1 MHRPSITWNSP
12 SRLTCHGLLVSQRRA
27 GLAPLELVL
36 ALPLLLMVMALTIN
50 AGTAAC
56 WKVRSAM
63 VARDAIWSS
72 RWPRTGLAT
81 MPQPA
86 NWPVGNA
93 NSGIQGPGAPVQAL
107 QSLAPILAQI
117 NQPVARGPVIGAS
130 NVVTTLLDPTRGM
143 MQGTSFIQQPMP
155 LLPLFPPITYNLVH
169 PLLTD
174 GWQGGTGAMQTPANP
189 ANNSGIWGW
198 LPSNILYQYAQAP
211 QGIIQNYQNAVLAIW
226 FSPSLQQIQQTFNM
240 LGAGYPGLGAGNHGN
255 CLPGVCYCDLN
266 PNSVLKNDIP
276 PLAQAIQGLPG
287 RLNQLMAQ
295 WLQNQQAQNQQPG
308 P

>member
-1 MHRPSITWNSP
+1 MKPS
-12 SRLTCHGLLVSQRRA
+12 LTCRRTA
-27 GLAPLELVL
+27 IHAAKRRPGLAPLELVL
-36 ALPLLLMVMALTIN
+36 ALPLLLMVMALTVD
-50 AGTAAC
+50 AGAAAC
-56 WKVRSAM
+56 WKLRAAM

-93 NSGIQGPGAPVQAL
+93 NSGIQGPGGQVQPL
-107 QSLAPILAQI
+107 QDVNQI
-117 NQPVARGPVIGAS
+117 IPQISQPVARGPALGPS
-130 NVVTTLLDPTRGM
+130 TVVNSLLDPTRGM
-143 MQGTSFIQQPMP
+143 TNGTSWIQQPLP
-155 LLPLFPPITYNLVH
+155 LLPLLPPITYNLVH

-174 GWQGGTGAMQTPANP
+174 GWQGPTAAMQTPANP

-211 QGIIQNYQNAVLAIW
+211 QGVIQNYQNAVVAIW
-226 FSPSLQQIQQTFNM
+226 FSPSYQLIQQTFAM
-240 LGAGYPGLGAGNHGN
+240 LNVGYPGLGGGNHGN
-255 CLPGVCYCDLN
+255 CLPGICYCDLD
-266 PNSVLKNDIP
+266 PNSVRQNDIP
-276 PLAQAIQGLPG
+276 PLARAIQGLPN
-287 RLNQLMAQ
+287 RLNQAMAQ